1 LDRLINDRE
10 DDEDEETVELINK
23 LVPMEHIKYKIAF
36 SKVALDRLPPHR
48 AYDYKI

>member
-10 DDEDEETVELINK
+10 DDKDKETVELIDK
-23 LVPMEHIKYKIAF
+23 LVPIEHIKYKIAF
-36 SKVALDRLPPHR
+36 LKVALDRLPPYR